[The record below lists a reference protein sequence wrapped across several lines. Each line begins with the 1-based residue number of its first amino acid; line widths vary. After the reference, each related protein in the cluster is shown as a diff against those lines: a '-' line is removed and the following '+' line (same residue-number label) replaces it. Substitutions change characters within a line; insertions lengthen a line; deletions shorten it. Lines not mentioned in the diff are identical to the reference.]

1 MKKILLA
8 LGLVAMLAGPA
19 LASPAVLTP
28 TIDRT
33 TYTNLTIIT
42 WAANDGDDVGAP
54 VNRDQCRRP
63 LSVQIGTQD
72 GDTHGSG
79 TYVIQASNDPA
90 ANPDDADYA
99 SSVWTTLKDAN
110 GTALSRTT
118 ADLYGPLRDEAGPVW
133 IRPSASGG
141 TAADMD
147 VVLVCGK

>member
-1 MKKILLA
+1 MKRLILA
-8 LGLVAMLAGPA
+8 LGLVAMLSSPA
-19 LASPAVLTP
+19 LATPAVTAY

-33 TYTNLTIIT
+33 TYTDLTIIT
-42 WAANDGDDVGAP
+42 WAGNDGDDVGAP
-54 VNRDQCRRP
+54 VNRDQCRHP
-63 LSVQIGTQD
+63 LSVQIGAAG

-79 TYVIQASNDPA
+79 TYVLQGSNDVA
-90 ANPDDADYA
+90 ADPDHASYA

-118 ADLYGPLRDEAGPVW
+118 SDLYGPLRDEGPAW